1 MMLVNYLQSQ
11 MLLPNYQDKKLI
23 RREDLA
29 LVPDFKTFLHDE
41 RLGQKEI
48 ERFKKMLTEENLREF
63 LNDPK
68 TIKKTS
74 VIDTWMNES
83 TENRKI
89 VME

>member
-1 MMLVNYLQSQ
+1 

-23 RREDLA
+23 RRDDLA
-29 LVPDFKTFLHDE
+29 LVPDFNSFLHDE
-41 RLGQKEI
+41 RLGQNEI
-48 ERFKKMLTEENLREF
+48 ERFKKMLTEENLRDF

-68 TIKKTS
+68 TIKKTC

-83 TENRKI
+83 PENRKI